1 MNTMITKQQVSEKTG
16 RTIDEAID
24 NAINE
29 LGVSRDKIDYEVLEQ
44 PTKRLFGLIGSKLAK
59 VRVTVRAVDP
69 IEVAEDFLN
78 SMFDTMGIDVSMEK
92 VAHDDYTVINIH
104 GDDLGVLIGKHGQTL
119 DALQYL
125 TNLVAN
131 RDSEERCKI
140 VLDVE
145 EYRKRRAD
153 TLSRLAFRLAD
164 RVKRRGDRVVL
175 EPMSPQERKVIH
187 MALQNDNRIVTYSE
201 GEEPFR
207 KVVIALKK

>member
-1 MNTMITKQQVSEKTG
+1 MITKQQVSEKTG